1 MIVDIIMAF
10 IMAILLEKFSVVGL
24 KRITTFV
31 FCFTIIFIYI
41 VTGWQ
46 INFIGKM
53 DFGMW
58 IMFIIIF
65 DEILMF
71 VINKLKK

>member
-1 MIVDIIMAF
+1 MIIDIIMAF
-10 IMAILLEKFSVVGL
+10 IVAILLEKFSVVGL

-41 VTGWQ
+41 FTGWQ

-53 DFGMW
+53 DFGAW
-58 IMFIIIF
+58 IMFTIIF